1 MRSEK
6 GFSLIETVV
15 ALAIVA
21 IVAVS
26 FLSGLATSA
35 RATIVAD
42 EQTTASSLARSQ
54 MEDIKDQTYD
64 GTNNP
69 PVYSLISSVPSSYT
83 VDIDADRLD
92 PEGDGFDDD
101 DGIQKVVVTV
111 ERGGRTI
118 LTLED
123 YKVDR

>member
-6 GFSLIETVV
+6 GFSLIETLV
-15 ALAIVA
+15 AVAIVA

-35 RATIVAD
+35 RATIVVD

-54 MEDIKDQTYD
+54 MEDIKSQTYD

-69 PVYSLISSVPSSYT
+69 PVYSLISGVPSSYT
-83 VDIDADRLD
+83 VNIDADRLD
-92 PEGDGFDDD
+92 PEGDGLGDD

>member
-1 MRSEK
+1 MRGEK

-15 ALAIVA
+15 AVAIVA

-26 FLSGLATSA
+26 FLSGLAASA

-42 EQTTASSLARSQ
+42 EHTTASSLARSQ
-54 MEDIKDQTYD
+54 MEDIKNQPYD
-64 GTNNP
+64 DTNEP
-69 PVYSLISSVPSSYT
+69 PVYSLISGIPSGYT

-92 PEGDGFDDD
+92 PENDGFEDD
-101 DGIQKVVVTV
+101 DGIQKMVVTV